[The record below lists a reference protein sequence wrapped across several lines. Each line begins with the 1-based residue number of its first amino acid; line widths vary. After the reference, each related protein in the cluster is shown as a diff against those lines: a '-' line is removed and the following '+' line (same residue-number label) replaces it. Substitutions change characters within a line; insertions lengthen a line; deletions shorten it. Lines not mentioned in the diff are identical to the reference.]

1 MRMAAVLSILFTT
14 LSLGTDAALAAPW
27 CTQYGGA
34 LSGGT
39 NCGFYSY
46 QQCMANAWGNGG
58 FCRRNSF
65 EDPYWI
71 GRTTYRRYRSR
82 D

>member
-1 MRMAAVLSILFTT
+1 MRTFTT
-14 LSLGTDAALAAPW
+14 TSSTVLLTLLAGTAAAWAAPW

-58 FCRRNSF
+58 FCRRNEF
-65 EDPYWI
+65 EDPYWT
-71 GRTTYRRYRSR
+71 GRSRRYRRSG
-82 D
+82 